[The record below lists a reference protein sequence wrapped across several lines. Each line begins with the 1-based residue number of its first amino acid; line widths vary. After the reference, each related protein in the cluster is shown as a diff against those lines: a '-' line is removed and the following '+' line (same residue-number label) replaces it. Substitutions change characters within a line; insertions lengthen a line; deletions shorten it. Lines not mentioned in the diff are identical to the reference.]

1 MIFDSEIAKKTLVW
15 GAAIGLFFVVAA
27 LYFAPQFGGEVL
39 VQHDVQQYE
48 GMSKD
53 ILDNRAATGED
64 AQWTGGMFGGMP
76 AYLINVK
83 YPSQAVKGTIGKV
96 VKIIDTPA
104 SFLFFAMTAMWIAA
118 LLFGMSP

>member
-15 GAAIGLFFVVAA
+15 GVAIGLFFVVAA

-53 ILDNRAATGED
+53 ILENRAATGED

-104 SFLFFAMTAMWIAA
+104 SFLFFSMTAMWIAA
-118 LLFGMSP
+118 